1 MVEAVFD
8 DWKTAPVSEKTR
20 AALGLVE
27 ALTLA
32 PHALDLGP
40 ARAAGLSDADIEDAA
55 LVCVLFNL
63 ITRVADALGFEV
75 PSAKGFDRAA
85 NMLLKRGY
93 A

>member
-1 MVEAVFD
+1 VEAVFA

-27 ALTLA
+27 ALTLT
-32 PHALDLGP
+32 PDALDLGP

-63 ITRVADALGFEV
+63 ITRLADALGFEV
-75 PSAKGFDRAA
+75 LSLEGFDRAA
-85 NMLLKRGY
+85 AMLLKRGY